1 MDNLRAV
8 NYDCLMCVFFL
19 LLKMNLDSRVFISRL
34 MFCEACKNS
43 W

>member
-1 MDNLRAV
+1 MDHLRAV
-8 NYDCLMCVFFL
+8 NYDSNVLFLL

-34 MFCEACKNS
+34 VFCEACKNS